1 MPTAREVF
9 RSRRFQE
16 EVDRL
21 IPELPRAEEALRGF
35 SHVVARSPQLG
46 MAVRGHPSYL
56 QRPIHLP
63 EDRSFTI
70 LYTYDESSVT
80 LLGLKE
86 VPSRTF

>member
-1 MPTAREVF
+1 
-9 RSRRFQE
+9 
-16 EVDRL
+16 
-21 IPELPRAEEALRGF
+21 
-35 SHVVARSPQLG
+35 

>member
-1 MPTAREVF
+1 
-9 RSRRFQE
+9 
-16 EVDRL
+16 
-21 IPELPRAEEALRGF
+21 
-35 SHVVARSPQLG
+35 

-63 EDRSFTI
+63 GDRSFTI